1 MRHQPPDIDIGDT
14 QNQLFSPE
22 TAYLRFGTSI
32 EQDNVLVDKK
42 FIQQFAA
49 RYLQSNKF
57 PALSNSNPKQVQI
70 ERIRS
75 MKIDLLM
82 DCGLIDDAITVGWDS
97 VRDHQNFRGLAGFY
111 QKAQITQRHEIKE
124 ESPEKKVGRFGSLFR
139 KHEPPEQPP
148 EE

>member
-1 MRHQPPDIDIGDT
+1 MRNPSQDIAGIDAA
-14 QNQLFSPE
+14 NQQYSPE
-22 TAYLRFGTSI
+22 TAYLRYGTSI
-32 EQDNVLVDKK
+32 EQDDVLIDKK
-42 FIQQFAA
+42 FIKQFAA

-57 PALSNSNPKQVQI
+57 PALSNSNPRQVQI

-82 DCGLIDDAITVGWDS
+82 DCGLVEDAITVGWDS
-97 VRDHQNFRGLAGFY
+97 VRDHQNFRGLEGFF

-124 ESPEKKVGRFGSLFR
+124 DAPKEKMGRFSTLLR
-139 KHEPPEQPP
+139 KQEPAEGPS

>member
-1 MRHQPPDIDIGDT
+1 MRYQPERENILGE
-14 QNQLFSPE
+14 QGQLFSPE

-32 EQDNVLVDKK
+32 EQDNVLIDKQ
-42 FIQQFAA
+42 FIHQFAA

-82 DCGLIDDAITVGWDS
+82 DCGLVDDAITVAWDS
-97 VRDHQNFRGLAGFY
+97 VRDHQNFRGLEGFF

-124 ESPEKKVGRFGSLFR
+124 DNKKEKISRWSSMFNR
-139 KHEPPEQPP
+139 HDEEPPP